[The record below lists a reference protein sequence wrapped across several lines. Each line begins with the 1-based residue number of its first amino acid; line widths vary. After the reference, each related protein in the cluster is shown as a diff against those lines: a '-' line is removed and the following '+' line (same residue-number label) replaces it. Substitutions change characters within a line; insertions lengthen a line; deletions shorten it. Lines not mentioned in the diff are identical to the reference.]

1 MGEIRK
7 AVDGERSL
15 NGVVESLRNK
25 EELKLV
31 KILFSFF
38 KESCQDCVR
47 YGSMKDDLDE
57 LDRIF
62 LVPPSQATSSILN
75 LISVFYSY
83 GLVNYKL
90 QNLSF

>member
-1 MGEIRK
+1 MAEIRK

-38 KESCQDCVR
+38 KESC
-47 YGSMKDDLDE
+47 
-57 LDRIF
+57 
-62 LVPPSQATSSILN
+62 
-75 LISVFYSY
+75 
-83 GLVNYKL
+83 
-90 QNLSF
+90 